1 MTFDCFFAP
10 LDFDIFLMKHSP
22 GMIPGETRCH
32 RYHAFG
38 PRPAVGLIVENHHFK
53 WVNPL
58 EIQFNGI

>member
-1 MTFDCFFAP
+1 
-10 LDFDIFLMKHSP
+10 MKHSP
-22 GMIPGETRCH
+22 GMIPGETRCP